1 MSKRPNILLLFTDQQ
16 RYDTIGALGNP
27 LLKTPVLD
35 RLVERGV
42 CFTNAYTPSPV
53 CVPARYAMLTGQSP
67 HKTGCV
73 NNQSMPSGYTSLM
86 EVLASCGYETLGI
99 GKMHFTFDDPREMW
113 GFQRRAFSEEVSG
126 APGDDFIA
134 SLKEAGYQHVHDPHG
149 VRSEMYYIPQ
159 PSQLPAKLH
168 NTTWVVDQSIKF
180 LEERDRNRPFF
191 LMTSFIKPHPP
202 FEVPTPWN
210 KLYRTHQMPLPKRP
224 EGYEHLLTYH
234 NHFQNRYKYRD
245 QATDANL
252 LRIMRA
258 YYYACISFV
267 DYNIGRLLDYLSET
281 GELENTLII
290 FTSDHGELLGD
301 YNSFGKRCFL
311 DSAARIPLIVC
322 GPGVEPGLNSTP
334 ISLLDVMPTCLE
346 AAGVRW
352 TNDLPGRSLLG
363 MPEED
368 RTVYGQFSEG
378 REGLYMIVNRRW
390 KYIYSAPDNKELLF
404 DRKNDPEETRNR
416 AYNPLYREAAER
428 MRSQLISYFQK
439 EGYTKPLSGN
449 SWREYPPLSIPED
462 PDALLLMQDPEW
474 SLPVDLR
481 DYYEPLV

>member
-1 MSKRPNILLLFTDQQ
+1 M
-16 RYDTIGALGNP
+16 
-27 LLKTPVLD
+27 
-35 RLVERGV
+35 
-42 CFTNAYTPSPV
+42 
-53 CVPARYAMLTGQSP
+53 
-67 HKTGCV
+67 
-73 NNQSMPSGYTSLM
+73 
-86 EVLASCGYETLGI
+86 
-99 GKMHFTFDDPREMW
+99 
-113 GFQRRAFSEEVSG
+113 
-126 APGDDFIA
+126 
-134 SLKEAGYQHVHDPHG
+134 
-149 VRSEMYYIPQ
+149 
-159 PSQLPAKLH
+159 
-168 NTTWVVDQSIKF
+168 
-180 LEERDRNRPFF
+180 
-191 LMTSFIKPHPP
+191 
-202 FEVPTPWN
+202 
-210 KLYRTHQMPLPKRP
+210 
-224 EGYEHLLTYH
+224 TYH

-245 QATDANL
+245 QGTDANL
-252 LRIMRA
+252 LRTMRA

-334 ISLLDVMPTCLE
+334 VSLLDVMPTCLE